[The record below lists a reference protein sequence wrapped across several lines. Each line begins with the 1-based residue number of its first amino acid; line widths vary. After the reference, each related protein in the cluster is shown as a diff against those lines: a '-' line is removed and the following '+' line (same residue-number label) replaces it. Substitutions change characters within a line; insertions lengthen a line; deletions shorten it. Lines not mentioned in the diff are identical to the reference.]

1 MRWTVLIARPAQK
14 QRARFP
20 VKDQAR
26 ISVAIA
32 QMAEDPFAGDVL
44 KLEGEAGRWRR
55 RVGNYRIFFSVDA
68 VARTVSVSAILR
80 RTSTTY

>member
-1 MRWTVLIARPAQK
+1 
-14 QRARFP
+14 
-20 VKDQAR
+20 
-26 ISVAIA
+26 
-32 QMAEDPFAGDVL
+32 MADDPFAGDVL

-68 VARTVSVSAILR
+68 VARAVSVSAILR